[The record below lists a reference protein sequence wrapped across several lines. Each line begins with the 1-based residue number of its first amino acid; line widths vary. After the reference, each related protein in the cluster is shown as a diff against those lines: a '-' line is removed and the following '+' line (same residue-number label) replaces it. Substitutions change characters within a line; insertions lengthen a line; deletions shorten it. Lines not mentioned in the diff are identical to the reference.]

1 MLSSVKR
8 WPLRSSLESSLKTD
22 VEKWE
27 GGRRAFEGP
36 VLITFGEG
44 DPSKMYFMCNVL
56 KCAVTL

>member
-1 MLSSVKR
+1 VKR